1 MNDKKWTE
9 GPWEVQ
15 TYQEPF
21 DAGKTYYQVTTIPE
35 QIQVAKCGVGEFEI
49 PGNAHLIAA
58 APELYEALDELA
70 DLMQGVIDGD
80 YKPDSYTLQVAKV
93 ALAKARGVDNE

>member
-1 MNDKKWTE
+1 MNDKKWTK
-9 GPWEVQ
+9 GPWEVDFQ
-15 TYQEPF
+15 NCHV
-21 DAGKTYYQVTTIPE
+21 G
-35 QIQVAKCGVGEFEI
+35 QVAVCHGDGDGYWEVWSPNWGGGIDQEA
-49 PGNAHLIAA
+49 NAHLIAA

>member
-1 MNDKKWTE
+1 MENWTE

-35 QIQVAKCGVGEFEI
+35 QILVAKCGVGEFEI

-58 APELYEALDELA
+58 APDLYNALETLA
-70 DLMQGVIDGD
+70 QAWESKGLPCD
-80 YKPDSYTLQVAKV
+80 AARA
-93 ALAKARGVDNE
+93 ALAKARGE

>member
-1 MNDKKWTE
+1 MENWTE

-35 QIQVAKCGVGEFEI
+35 QILVAKCGVGEFEI

-58 APELYEALDELA
+58 APELYKALKKALV
-70 DLMQGVIDGD
+70 LIDMST
-80 YKPDSYTLQVAKV
+80 SYRHVDIAQQARA
-93 ALAKARGVDNE
+93 ALAKARGEE